1 MPSSMSLNATP
12 SRPISVLG
20 SDSSTRRSRSP
31 CAMSSAA
38 VAIDSSG
45 LSSRRITRLAVAPS
59 STSRPAVT
67 SSSIRT
73 SRRKVAST
81 SFSGIQATRY
91 PGPPSIEIG
100 KPWAR

>member
-31 CAMSSAA
+31 RAMSSAA

-45 LSSRRITRLAVAPS
+45 RSSRRITRLAVAPS
-59 STSRPAVT
+59 RISRPAVT
-67 SSSIRT
+67 SSSTRITRLEGLVDVVQ
-73 SRRKVAST
+73 RHPGHQVA
-81 SFSGIQATRY
+81 A
-91 PGPPSIEIG
+91 
-100 KPWAR
+100 AAVVDA